1 MRLFLLIALCLSPL
15 QAYAMAEAIG
25 PALAIAAYVVGA
37 VYGSP
42 WWALSLLITS
52 AVYGAEQQRKAAAK
66 AQEDARNAYNNG
78 LQERTITRV
87 ATDAPHVYVYGRAR
101 VGSAIVAMFTS
112 GDKDQYKHLVCVH
125 AAHECD
131 AIEEIYIQGK
141 ALGTLDAN
149 GDVTSGD
156 YSSSNTVQESET
168 HTGISFTLAHVPIN
182 LSVQVVIWVS
192 IGGLDGH
199 WARLYPA
206 SVVGAVVTMSYSYTN
221 MFVSYQYVVTTSH
234 VRVQKHLGT
243 PTDTADATLLAE
255 VPSKWASTAVLRG
268 LCYTVVRLDLNQTE
282 FQSGIPTVEVLL
294 RGKKLYDPR
303 DATTA
308 WSQNPA
314 LAIYDYLT
322 SEMCGVAASDLPA
335 ADYIT
340 AANVCSSITGCT
352 YTQLYSA
359 VTVTKAAHG
368 LTTGDVREMQVSS
381 GFSFGG
387 HYLITVVDANTF
399 TYTDVLG
406 GFILIYIPGHSTSGN
421 LTIAGQYTLN
431 GTVTSAQQQGKT
443 LEKMAQSMAGLI
455 VGTTWSLS
463 AGKYIAP
470 VASLSQTNIVGGLAV
485 TLGISDADIYNGVRG
500 QYSSAENSY
509 VATDF
514 SPYQNASYVTADGR
528 EIWTNIDFP
537 FTDQKQRVINLCRT
551 FVEDQRNS
559 YSIRGSF
566 SMKVW
571 DREVGDRISFT
582 SPFLGQTAKV
592 YRITDKKYP
601 PDGPIEISIKE
612 DVATIWD
619 YADAAA
625 ADVVPGT
632 NLINPYAIA
641 PLVSLTLTSGTAALL
656 KMADGTIVS
665 RINVSWPPATTQ
677 AVVNNGLIEVEW
689 KDFSNAVWQKI
700 SVSGSDTQ
708 VYLSPVSDGAFY
720 TVRARTV
727 NPYLNVKSDWVYST
741 HQVIGKT
748 ELPSDVAGL
757 SAAITTGDSVLLN
770 WTEIADADLAVY
782 EIRIGGTDWAS
793 STFVGKTRSTQLKM
807 LAGSIGTNTW
817 RIKAVDTSGLYSLNA
832 TSINLIIAIATA
844 PSVSGGLSGA
854 NAYITWDVPVSDLAI
869 DAYEIRYGASW
880 AAGTSL
886 GTIKGTRFD
895 IAAVSWVN
903 TRIFWVA
910 AIDVGGNTGN
920 AGSVSIVITAPPAP
934 TSFTQQVIDNNV
946 LLYWT
951 AVQGSLPT
959 ITYEIRKGAS
969 WAAATLIG
977 TKSGAFTTIFETTS
991 GTYTYWIAAI
1001 DSAGNYGTPK
1011 SLSAAVSQPPDY
1023 ILKSNFNTTFSVADI
1038 AISNTKSRMVLDV
1051 DGSYIMPIDQTETY
1065 QAHFTAHSW
1074 ANPQDQVTAGFPV
1087 FIQPSLTPGYY
1098 EETLDYGAI
1107 LASNKVTI
1115 TPNVQNISGAPTV
1128 ACDISVS
1135 TDNAT
1140 WTTYTNTLSIY
1151 ATSFRYV
1158 KYRITIATAA
1168 TTDLARMVGI
1178 NIKLDSKL
1186 TTITG
1191 MVSCLSSDTGG
1202 TTVYLTQ
1209 DRTSGGVKQFID
1221 VDAIQ
1226 VTPQYNV
1233 SYPGAVALY
1242 DFTDTP
1248 YPLSMKILMYDN
1260 AGNRISGSSSYSVRG
1275 F

>member
-1 MRLFLLIALCLSPL
+1 MRIFLLIALCLLPL
-15 QAYAMAEAIG
+15 HAHAMAE
-25 PALAIAAYVVGA
+25 VVQIVGL
-37 VYGSP
+37 
-42 WWALSLLITS
+42 ALSFYPPTHFIGIAILVAGS
-52 AVYGAEQQRKAAAK
+52 VYGAEQQRKAAAQ
-66 AQEDARNAYNNG
+66 AQEDARSAYNNG
-78 LQERTITRV
+78 LQDRLITRV
-87 ATDAPHVYVYGRAR
+87 ATDAPYVYVYGRAR
-101 VGSAIVAMFTS
+101 VGSAIVGMFTS
-112 GDKDQYKHLVCVH
+112 GDKDQYRHLVCVH

-141 ALGTLDAN
+141 ALGTLDSN
-149 GDVTSGD
+149 GDVTGGD
-156 YSSSNTVQESET
+156 YLSSATPSVAET
-168 HTGISFTLAHVPIN
+168 HTGSSFTLAFVPITS
-182 LSVQVVIWVS
+182 SVQVVLWVS
-192 IGGLDGH
+192 SGGFGGY
-199 WARLYPA
+199 WARLYPV
-206 SVVGAVVTMSYSYTN
+206 SIVGAVVTMAQSYTG
-221 MFVSYQYVVTTSH
+221 MSVTYQHGTVTSR

-243 PTDTADATLLAE
+243 PTDTADATLLTE
-255 VPSKWASTAVLRG
+255 VPTKWASTAVLRG
-268 LCYTVVRLDLNQTE
+268 LCYTVVRLDLNQAE
-282 FQSGIPTVEVLL
+282 FQSGIPTVQVLL

-303 DATTA
+303 DATTS

-322 SEMCGVAASDLPA
+322 SEMCGVAASDLPI

-340 AANVCSSITGCT
+340 AANACSPITGCT

-359 VTVTKAAHG
+359 VTVTKTAHG
-368 LTTGDVREMQVSS
+368 LTTGDVREMQILS
-381 GFSFGG
+381 GLSFGG
-387 HYLITVVDANTF
+387 HYAVTVVDANTF
-399 TYTDVLG
+399 TYTDLIG
-406 GFILIYIPGHSTSGN
+406 GLILNYIPGHSTSGN
-421 LTIAGQYTLN
+421 LTIGGQYTLN
-431 GTVTSAQQQGKT
+431 GTVTSAQQQGQT
-443 LEKMAQSMAGLI
+443 LEKMAQSMAGFI
-455 VGTTWSLS
+455 VATTWSIS
-463 AGKYIAP
+463 AGKYVAPIAT
-470 VASLSQTNIVGGLAV
+470 LNQTDIVGALAV
-485 TLGISDADIYNGVRG
+485 TPGISDATIYNGVRG
-500 QYSSAENSY
+500 QYSSADNQY

-514 SPYQNASYVTADGR
+514 SPYQNTSYLATDGR

-559 YSIRGSF
+559 YTIRASF
-566 SMKVW
+566 SNKAW
-571 DREVGDRISFT
+571 ALQIGQRIAFT
-582 SPFLGQTAKV
+582 SPFLGQTTKV
-592 YRITDKKYP
+592 YRITDKKYA
-601 PDGPIEISIKE
+601 PDTAIELSLKE

-619 YADAAA
+619 YSDAAA

-641 PLVSLTLTSGTAALL
+641 PLASLTLTSGTAALL

-665 RINVSWPPATTQ
+665 RINAAWPPATTQ
-677 AVVNNGLIEVEW
+677 AVVSNGLIEIEW
-689 KDFSNAVWQKI
+689 QDFSNVAWQKI

-708 VYLSPVSDGAFY
+708 AYLSPVTDGDFY

-741 HQVIGKT
+741 HQVVGKT
-748 ELPSDVAGL
+748 ELPSDVTGL

-770 WTEIADADLAVY
+770 WTALGDADLAEY

-793 STFVGKTRSTQLKM
+793 STYVGKTRSTQLKM
-807 LAGSIGTNTW
+807 LAGAIGTATW
-817 RIKAVDTSGLYSLNA
+817 SIKAIDTSGLYSLNA
-832 TSINLIIAIATA
+832 TSVNLAITIAAM

-854 NAYITWDVPVSDLAI
+854 NAYISWNVPASDLAI
-869 DAYEIRYGASW
+869 DAYEIRYGTSW
-880 AAGTSL
+880 AAGASL

-895 IAAVSWVN
+895 IAAVNWVD

-910 AIDVGGNTGN
+910 AIDVGGNIGN

-959 ITYEIRKGAS
+959 LTYEIRRGAS
-969 WAAATLIG
+969 WAAAALIG
-977 TKSGAFTTIFETTS
+977 TKSGAFTTIFETAS

-1051 DGSYIMPIDQTETY
+1051 DGSYIIPVDQTETY
-1065 QAHFTAHSW
+1065 QAHFTTHSW
-1074 ANPQDQVTAGFPV
+1074 AAPQDQVTAGFLIY
-1087 FIQPSLTPGYY
+1087 IQPSLTSGYY

-1128 ACDISVS
+1128 TCDISVS
-1135 TDNAT
+1135 TDNTT
-1140 WTTYTNTLSIY
+1140 WTTYSNTLSIY
-1151 ATSFRYV
+1151 ATNFRYV

-1168 TTDLARMVGI
+1168 TTDFARIVGI

-1191 MVSCLSSDTGG
+1191 MVSCLSSDSGG
-1202 TTVYLTQ
+1202 TIVYLTQ

-1226 VTPQYNV
+1226 ISPQYNA